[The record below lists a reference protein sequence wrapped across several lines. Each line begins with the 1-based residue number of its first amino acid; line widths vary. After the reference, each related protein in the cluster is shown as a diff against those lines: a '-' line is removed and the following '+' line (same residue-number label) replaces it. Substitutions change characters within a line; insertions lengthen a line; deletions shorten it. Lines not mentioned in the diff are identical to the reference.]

1 VTIPRD
7 DPIRLARRD
16 VLRRIAKQA
25 LLIAGSST
33 GWLLEGA
40 PDAAV
45 AADAPRI
52 DDETATLL
60 NSVIGVDM
68 HSHAAGVNGRPEP
81 TYDLAAGLRTGR
93 MTAVCLCHA
102 TCRCCGGRRT
112 ARF

>member
-1 VTIPRD
+1 MKIPRD
-7 DPIRLARRD
+7 DPIRPARRD
-16 VLRRIAKQA
+16 VLRRMAKQA
-25 LLIAGSST
+25 LLIAGGST

-112 ARF
+112 ARS